1 MTGRYSNPLKLDKE
15 MNIQDIAEYYSNR
28 LIKEE
33 NRSKALILREI
44 SNDIQFEDRK
54 GTIYDLKGIWYKPWQ
69 YDQLMFIAAHIIDVN
84 QYRKHFFHLL
94 CEYEDSGTIYK
105 GCFVVPEDRYLEA
118 YENNVNHCLIG
129 TCIRKKQKAVKYS
142 YNRYAHYG
150 SSSEVEERKITKM
163 LNFYLL

>member
-84 QYRKHFFHLL
+84 QYRKHFFIYYANMKILALSIRDVLL
-94 CEYEDSGTIYK
+94 CRRIDISKHMKT
-105 GCFVVPEDRYLEA
+105 
-118 YENNVNHCLIG
+118 
-129 TCIRKKQKAVKYS
+129 
-142 YNRYAHYG
+142 
-150 SSSEVEERKITKM
+150 M
-163 LNFYLL
+163 